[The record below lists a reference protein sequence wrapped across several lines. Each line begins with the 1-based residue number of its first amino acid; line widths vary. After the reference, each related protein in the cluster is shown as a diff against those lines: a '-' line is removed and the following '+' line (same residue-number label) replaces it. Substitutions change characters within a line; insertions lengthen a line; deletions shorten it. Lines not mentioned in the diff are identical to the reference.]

1 MMMSSPIH
9 GHRKNSVTY
18 SLTSLLDIV
27 PTILDW
33 FNVTYTNEDSND
45 VPSSQFTGKSLL
57 PLFLEGISLLFINA
71 ICFCLLLERLYCK
84 IIDIPFIEPAEN
96 NTAIFAS
103 QTHHEVTMYYP
114 MRAIRT
120 KRHKLIHNINYK
132 MPFPIDQD
140 FYVSPTFQV
149 I

>member
-1 MMMSSPIH
+1 MHTLSF
-9 GHRKNSVTY
+9 V
-18 SLTSLLDIV
+18 
-27 PTILDW
+27 
-33 FNVTYTNEDSND
+33 
-45 VPSSQFTGKSLL
+45 GK
-57 PLFLEGISLLFINA
+57 IS
-71 ICFCLLLERLYCK
+71 CK
-84 IIDIPFIEPAEN
+84 IIDIPFIEPTEN

-120 KRHKLIHNINYK
+120 KRHKLIHNINYR